1 MKKTSFKILAE
12 FFCPTVR
19 FFQLFYSVR
28 GIILQDPNHDGNL
41 VEKSKKIFGLRT
53 NSNWKLRLSV
63 WFFLTTSKQNAWLE
77 NAASYKRKLSR
88 ASNAAH

>member
-28 GIILQDPNHDGNL
+28 GIISQEPNHEGNL
-41 VEKSKKIFGLRT
+41 VEKSKKIFGL
-53 NSNWKLRLSV
+53 KLTQTENFDFRFGV
-63 WFFLTTSKQNAWLE
+63 FWLLA
-77 NAASYKRKLSR
+77 NKVLG
-88 ASNAAH
+88 